1 MCAGCVVSKCIT
13 MVKVLH
19 RALGQPLQIYI
30 NSAFAYPHSTE
41 LSVEHISFSLEFIAT
56 INSLHISDC

>member
-1 MCAGCVVSKCIT
+1 

-41 LSVEHISFSLEFIAT
+41 LSVEHVSFSLEFIAT